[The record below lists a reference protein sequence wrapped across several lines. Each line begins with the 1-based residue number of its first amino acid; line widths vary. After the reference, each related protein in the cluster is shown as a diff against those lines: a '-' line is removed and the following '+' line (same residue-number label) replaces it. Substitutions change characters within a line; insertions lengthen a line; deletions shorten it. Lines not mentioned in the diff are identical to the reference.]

1 MNRFYQ
7 TLVALPLVSAVLSS
21 PSLLAQDK
29 PANSASPAAAAPAA
43 STPAPAASSP
53 AKSTPAKSTRA
64 ENEPKA
70 PELFGM
76 EIPLLD
82 PASDTVSYTGG
93 MFDVGNNAV
102 VRARFE
108 KYLQQNPHT
117 SADARAYRKKM
128 EELLE
133 ITQRNAR
140 TGASVGGENMVQI
153 GRALYEMDSYP
164 PDGGQSGAL
173 ASAMASALSVQFAN
187 RRRDRENDKLQR
199 EINKLVTDTNRLVNY
214 NTNRGGRMPS
224 ASGKG
229 NSKNTGSKGS
239 GQVSGGDARSVH
251 SVRISHNTKTIGA
264 KEATQV
270 KNDAE
275 STAALALAKVNYQS
289 MLCALLLSR
298 RYDHAL
304 IGANSYRHIF
314 RDGDTTL
321 KLDKESKA
329 AQLFNNATGMPPTV
343 GSIATAASTARREV
357 DQHMEAVANLL
368 KVNKLADATQ
378 HLIEAVAVGE
388 YMLSVSSFPA
398 ESRRRIAEYWG
409 LRRRVLTSL
418 NARDYG
424 TAEEIA
430 GKMKTLDADFD
441 DSMIMSYCAARKQ
454 QSDLAVRN
462 ALKALQAGNEEEF
475 TRQITEAGAI
485 WPRNP
490 RLEEG
495 RSHLE
500 KFDSYDPVKEEF
512 RTLVSRK
519 EFRTIFNEQSRFEVV
534 AVDPELKEQYREVIT
549 LISTIDGMLQ
559 QLEVAATQDRTMG
572 PCMAYEMLTEKRDAD
587 ERYAS
592 DPQFSDALNNYA
604 LAAHDFVQALS
615 LAEDCEKRGE
625 LGSALACFY
634 RAQSLYPGSGLA
646 RAGVERLT
654 QIILKAKF

>member
-1 MNRFYQ
+1 M
-7 TLVALPLVSAVLSS
+7 PLLSVL
-21 PSLLAQDK
+21 LTAQLGLAQEK
-29 PANSASPAAAAPAA
+29 APAPA
-43 STPAPAASSP
+43 PTPAPTPAPAATNAGP
-53 AKSTPAKSTRA
+53 QAPAKSTRA

-70 PELFGM
+70 PELFGV

-82 PASDTVSYTGG
+82 PASDTLSYNGG
-93 MFDVGNNAV
+93 LFDVGNNAV

-108 KYLQQNPHT
+108 KYLQQNPDE
-117 SADARAYRKKM
+117 SKDARAYRAKM
-128 EELLE
+128 EELLD

-140 TGASVGGENMVQI
+140 SSSPVGGANMVLI
-153 GRALYEMDSYP
+153 GRGLYEMDSYP
-164 PDGGQSGAL
+164 PDGGQAGAL
-173 ASAMASALSVQFAN
+173 ASAMVSALQVQFAN
-187 RRRDRENDKLQR
+187 QKRDRENDKLQR
-199 EINKLVTDTNRLVNY
+199 EINQLVTDTNRLVNY
-214 NTNRGGRMPS
+214 NTGRGGRMPS
-224 ASGKG
+224 ASGRG
-229 NSKNTGSKGS
+229 NSKNTGSKSS
-239 GQVSGGDARSVH
+239 GQVSGGNVSNVH
-251 SVRISHNTKTIGA
+251 SVRISHNTKTIAG
-264 KEATQV
+264 KEATQM

-275 STAALALAKVNYQS
+275 STTALALAKVNYQS
-289 MLCALLLSR
+289 MLAALLLSR

-314 RDGDTTL
+314 RDGDTAL

-368 KVNKLADATQ
+368 KANKLSDATQ

-388 YMLSVSSFPA
+388 YMISVSSFPA

-424 TAEEIA
+424 TTEEIA
-430 GKMKTLDADFD
+430 RKMKSLDADFD
-441 DSMIMSYCAARKQ
+441 DAMIMSYCAARKQ

-495 RSHLE
+495 RAHLQ

-534 AVDPELKEQYREVIT
+534 AVDPELKEQYRDIIT
-549 LISTIDGMLQ
+549 LISTIDGLLN
-559 QLEVAATQDRTMG
+559 QLEVAAQQDRVMG
-572 PCMAYEMLTEKRDAD
+572 PCMAYEMLLEKREAD

-592 DPQFSDALNNYA
+592 DPLFSEALNRYA
-604 LAAHDFVQALS
+604 LAAHDFVDALN
-615 LAEDCEKRGE
+615 LATDCEKRDE
-625 LGSALACFY
+625 LGSALANYY
-634 RAQSLYPGSGLA
+634 RAQCIYPGSRLA
-646 RAGVERLT
+646 REGVERLT
-654 QIILKAKF
+654 RVILEAEF

>member
-1 MNRFYQ
+1 M
-7 TLVALPLVSAVLSS
+7 PLLSVL
-21 PSLLAQDK
+21 LTAQLGLAQEK
-29 PANSASPAAAAPAA
+29 A
-43 STPAPAASSP
+43 PAPAP
-53 AKSTPAKSTRA
+53 APAPTPVPAATNAGPQAPAKSTRA

-70 PELFGM
+70 PELFGV

-82 PASDTVSYTGG
+82 PASDTLSYNGG
-93 MFDVGNNAV
+93 LFDVGNNAV

-108 KYLQQNPHT
+108 KYLQQNPDE
-117 SADARAYRKKM
+117 SKDARAYRAKM
-128 EELLE
+128 EELLD

-140 TGASVGGENMVQI
+140 SSSPVGGANMVLI

-164 PDGGQSGAL
+164 PDGGQAGAL
-173 ASAMASALSVQFAN
+173 ASAMVSALQVQFAN
-187 RRRDRENDKLQR
+187 QKRDRENDKLQR
-199 EINKLVTDTNRLVNY
+199 EINQLVTDTNRLVNY
-214 NTNRGGRMPS
+214 NTGRGGRMPS
-224 ASGKG
+224 ASGRG
-229 NSKNTGSKGS
+229 NSKNTGSKSS
-239 GQVSGGDARSVH
+239 GQVSGGNVSNVH
-251 SVRISHNTKTIGA
+251 SVRISHNTKTIAG
-264 KEATQV
+264 KEATQM

-275 STAALALAKVNYQS
+275 STTALALAKVNYQS
-289 MLCALLLSR
+289 MLAALLLSR

-314 RDGDTTL
+314 RDGDTAL

-368 KVNKLADATQ
+368 KANKLSDATQ

-388 YMLSVSSFPA
+388 YMISVSSFPA

-424 TAEEIA
+424 TTEEIA
-430 GKMKTLDADFD
+430 RKMKSLDADFD
-441 DSMIMSYCAARKQ
+441 DAMIMSYCAARKQ

-495 RSHLE
+495 RAHLQ

-534 AVDPELKEQYREVIT
+534 AVDPELKEQYRDIIT
-549 LISTIDGMLQ
+549 LISTIDGLLN
-559 QLEVAATQDRTMG
+559 QLEVAAQQDRVMG
-572 PCMAYEMLTEKRDAD
+572 PCMAYEMLLEKREAD

-592 DPQFSDALNNYA
+592 DPLFSEALNRYA
-604 LAAHDFVQALS
+604 LAAHDFVDALN
-615 LAEDCEKRGE
+615 LATDCEKRDE
-625 LGSALACFY
+625 LGSALANYY
-634 RAQSLYPGSGLA
+634 RAQCIYPGSRLA
-646 RAGVERLT
+646 REGVERLT
-654 QIILKAKF
+654 RVILEAEF

>member
-1 MNRFYQ
+1 MKSISRC
-7 TLVALPLVSAVLSS
+7 LICMPLLSVLLTAQ
-21 PSLLAQDK
+21 PGLAQEK
-29 PANSASPAAAAPAA
+29 APTPAPAPA
-43 STPAPAASSP
+43 PTPAPAATNAGP
-53 AKSTPAKSTRA
+53 QAPAKSTRA

-70 PELFGM
+70 PELFGV

-82 PASDTVSYTGG
+82 PASDTLSYNGG
-93 MFDVGNNAV
+93 LFDVGNNAV

-108 KYLQQNPHT
+108 KYLQQNPDE
-117 SADARAYRKKM
+117 SKEARAYRAKM
-128 EELLE
+128 EELLD

-140 TGASVGGENMVQI
+140 SSSPVGGANMVLI
-153 GRALYEMDSYP
+153 GRGLYEMDSYP
-164 PDGGQSGAL
+164 PDGGQAGAL
-173 ASAMASALSVQFAN
+173 ASAMVSALQVQFAN
-187 RRRDRENDKLQR
+187 QKRDRENDKLQR
-199 EINKLVTDTNRLVNY
+199 EINQLVTDTNRLVNY
-214 NTNRGGRMPS
+214 NTGRGGRMPS
-224 ASGKG
+224 ASGRG
-229 NSKNTGSKGS
+229 NSKNTGSKSS
-239 GQVSGGDARSVH
+239 GQVSGGNVRNVH
-251 SVRISHNTKTIGA
+251 SVRISHNTKTIAG
-264 KEATQV
+264 KEATQM

-275 STAALALAKVNYQS
+275 SSTALALAKVNYQS
-289 MLCALLLSR
+289 MLAALLLSR

-314 RDGDTTL
+314 RDGDTAL

-368 KVNKLADATQ
+368 KANKLSDATQ

-388 YMLSVSSFPA
+388 YMISVSSFPA

-424 TAEEIA
+424 TTEEIA
-430 GKMKTLDADFD
+430 RKMKSLDADFD
-441 DSMIMSYCAARKQ
+441 DAMIMSYCAARKQ

-495 RSHLE
+495 RAHLQ

-534 AVDPELKEQYREVIT
+534 AVDPELKEQYRDIIT
-549 LISTIDGMLQ
+549 LISTIDGLLN
-559 QLEVAATQDRTMG
+559 QLEVAAQQDRVMG
-572 PCMAYEMLTEKRDAD
+572 PCMAYEMLLEKREAD

-592 DPQFSDALNNYA
+592 DPLFSEALNRYA
-604 LAAHDFVQALS
+604 LAAHDFVDALN
-615 LAEDCEKRGE
+615 LATDCEKRDE
-625 LGSALACFY
+625 LGSALANYY
-634 RAQSLYPGSGLA
+634 RAQCIYPGSRLA
-646 RAGVERLT
+646 REGVERLT
-654 QIILKAKF
+654 RVILEAEF

>member
-1 MNRFYQ
+1 MRTMKNIFRYI
-7 TLVALPLVSAVLSS
+7 TVLPLLSFSVLAF
-21 PSLLAQDK
+21 PAQAQGEK
-29 PANSASPAAAAPAA
+29 PAESQPVP
-43 STPAPAASSP
+43 STEK
-53 AKSTPAKSTRA
+53 KSRPTGVGKA
-64 ENEPKA
+64 ENEPTP

-82 PASDTVSYTGG
+82 PASDTVSYNGG
-93 MFDVGNNAV
+93 LFDVGNNAI

-108 KYLQQNPHT
+108 KYLQQNPDE
-117 SADARAYRKKM
+117 SKDAKAYRAKM
-128 EELLE
+128 DELIE

-140 TGASVGGENMVQI
+140 SKSLVGGENMVAI
-153 GRALYEMDSYP
+153 SRALYEMDSYP

-173 ASAMASALSVQFAN
+173 ASAMASALQVQFAN
-187 RRRDRENDKLQR
+187 RRRERENDKLER
-199 EINKLVTDTNRLVNY
+199 EIKQLVTDTNRLTNY
-214 NTNRGGRMPS
+214 NTNRGDRLPS
-224 ASGKG
+224 ASG
-229 NSKNTGSKGS
+229 KGS
-239 GQVSGGDARSVH
+239 GQVSGGNARSVH
-251 SVRISHNTKTIGA
+251 SVRISHNTKTIAG
-264 KEATQV
+264 KEATQL

-275 STAALALAKVNYQS
+275 SSAALALSKVNYQS
-289 MLCALLLSR
+289 MLAALLLSR

-321 KLDKESKA
+321 KLEKDSKA
-329 AQLFNNATGMPPTV
+329 SEFFKTATGMPPTV
-343 GSIATAASTARREV
+343 GSIATVASTARREV
-357 DQHMEAVANLL
+357 DQHMEAVSNLL

-388 YMLSVSSFPA
+388 YMLSVSTFPA

-424 TAEEIA
+424 TTEEIA
-430 GKMKTLDADFD
+430 QKMKTLDADFD
-441 DSMIMSYCAARKQ
+441 DAMIMSYCAARKQ

-495 RSHLE
+495 RAHLE

-519 EFRTIFNEQSRFEVV
+519 EFRTIFNEQNRFEIV
-534 AVDPELKEQYREVIT
+534 AVDPELKEQYRDIIT
-549 LISTIDGMLQ
+549 LISTIDGMLTQ
-559 QLEVAATQDRTMG
+559 MEVAATQDRVVG
-572 PCMAYEMLTEKRDAD
+572 PCMAYEMLLEKSEAD
-587 ERYAS
+587 ERYAT
-592 DPQFSDALNNYA
+592 DPIFSGALHQYA
-604 LAAHDFVQALS
+604 LAAHDFVQALN
-615 LAEDCEKRGE
+615 LAADCEKRDE
-625 LGSALACFY
+625 LGSALANFY
-634 RAQSLYPGSGLA
+634 RAQCIYPGSRLA
-646 RAGVERLT
+646 REGVERLS
-654 QIILKAKF
+654 QLILKAEF

>member
-1 MNRFYQ
+1 M
-7 TLVALPLVSAVLSS
+7 PLLSVL
-21 PSLLAQDK
+21 LTAQLGLAQEK
-29 PANSASPAAAAPAA
+29 APTPAPAPA
-43 STPAPAASSP
+43 PTPAPAATNAGP
-53 AKSTPAKSTRA
+53 QAPAKSTRA

-70 PELFGM
+70 PELFGV

-82 PASDTVSYTGG
+82 PASDTLSYNGG
-93 MFDVGNNAV
+93 LFDVGNNAV

-108 KYLQQNPHT
+108 KYLQQNPDE
-117 SADARAYRKKM
+117 SKDARAYRAKM
-128 EELLE
+128 EELLD

-140 TGASVGGENMVQI
+140 SSSPVGGANMVLI
-153 GRALYEMDSYP
+153 GRGLYEMDSYP
-164 PDGGQSGAL
+164 PDGGQAGAL
-173 ASAMASALSVQFAN
+173 ASAMASALQVQFAN
-187 RRRDRENDKLQR
+187 QKRDRENDKLQR
-199 EINKLVTDTNRLVNY
+199 EINQLVTDTNRLVNY
-214 NTNRGGRMPS
+214 NTGRGGRMPS
-224 ASGKG
+224 ASGRG
-229 NSKNTGSKGS
+229 NSKNTGSKSS
-239 GQVSGGDARSVH
+239 GQVSGGNVSNVH
-251 SVRISHNTKTIGA
+251 SVRISHNTKTIAG
-264 KEATQV
+264 KEATQM

-275 STAALALAKVNYQS
+275 SSTALALAKVNYQS
-289 MLCALLLSR
+289 MLAALLLSR

-314 RDGDTTL
+314 RDGDTAL

-368 KVNKLADATQ
+368 KANKLSDATQ

-388 YMLSVSSFPA
+388 YMISVSSFPA

-424 TAEEIA
+424 TTEEIA
-430 GKMKTLDADFD
+430 RKMKSLDADFD
-441 DSMIMSYCAARKQ
+441 DAMIMSYCAARKQ

-495 RSHLE
+495 RAHLQ

-534 AVDPELKEQYREVIT
+534 AVDPELKEQYRDIVT
-549 LISTIDGMLQ
+549 LISTIDGLLN
-559 QLEVAATQDRTMG
+559 QLEVAAQQDRVMG
-572 PCMAYEMLTEKRDAD
+572 PCMAYEMLLEKREAD

-592 DPQFSDALNNYA
+592 DPLFSEALNRYA
-604 LAAHDFVQALS
+604 LAAHDFVDALN
-615 LAEDCEKRGE
+615 LATDCEKRDE
-625 LGSALACFY
+625 LGSALANYY
-634 RAQSLYPGSGLA
+634 RAQCIYPGSRLA
-646 RAGVERLT
+646 REGVERLT
-654 QIILKAKF
+654 RVILEAEF

>member
-1 MNRFYQ
+1 M
-7 TLVALPLVSAVLSS
+7 PLLSVLLTAQ
-21 PSLLAQDK
+21 PGLAQEK
-29 PANSASPAAAAPAA
+29 APTPAPAPA
-43 STPAPAASSP
+43 PTPAPAATNAGP
-53 AKSTPAKSTRA
+53 QTPAKSTRA

-70 PELFGM
+70 PELFGV

-82 PASDTVSYTGG
+82 PASDTLSYNGG
-93 MFDVGNNAV
+93 LFDVGNNAV

-108 KYLQQNPHT
+108 KYLQQNPDE
-117 SADARAYRKKM
+117 SKEARAYRAKM
-128 EELLE
+128 EELLD

-140 TGASVGGENMVQI
+140 SSSPVGGANMVLI
-153 GRALYEMDSYP
+153 GRGLYEMDSYP
-164 PDGGQSGAL
+164 PDGGQAGAL
-173 ASAMASALSVQFAN
+173 ASAMVSALQVQFAN
-187 RRRDRENDKLQR
+187 QKRDRENDKLQR
-199 EINKLVTDTNRLVNY
+199 EINQLVTDTNRLVNY
-214 NTNRGGRMPS
+214 NTGRGGRMPS
-224 ASGKG
+224 ASGRG
-229 NSKNTGSKGS
+229 NSKNTGSKSS
-239 GQVSGGDARSVH
+239 GQVSGGNVRNVH
-251 SVRISHNTKTIGA
+251 SVRISHNTKTIAG
-264 KEATQV
+264 KEATQM

-275 STAALALAKVNYQS
+275 SSTALALAKVNYQS
-289 MLCALLLSR
+289 MLAALLLSR

-314 RDGDTTL
+314 RDGDTAL

-368 KVNKLADATQ
+368 KANKLSDATQ

-388 YMLSVSSFPA
+388 YMISVSSFPA

-424 TAEEIA
+424 TTEEIA
-430 GKMKTLDADFD
+430 RKMKSLDADFD
-441 DSMIMSYCAARKQ
+441 DAMIMSYCAARKQ

-495 RSHLE
+495 RAHLQ

-534 AVDPELKEQYREVIT
+534 AVDPELKEQYRDIIT
-549 LISTIDGMLQ
+549 LISTIDGLLN
-559 QLEVAATQDRTMG
+559 QLEVAAQQDRVMG
-572 PCMAYEMLTEKRDAD
+572 PCMAYEMLLEKREAD

-592 DPQFSDALNNYA
+592 DPLFSEALNRYA
-604 LAAHDFVQALS
+604 LAAHDFVDALN
-615 LAEDCEKRGE
+615 LATDCEKRDE
-625 LGSALACFY
+625 LGSALANYY
-634 RAQSLYPGSGLA
+634 RAQCIYPGSRLA
-646 RAGVERLT
+646 REGVERLT
-654 QIILKAKF
+654 RVILEAEF

>member
-1 MNRFYQ
+1 M
-7 TLVALPLVSAVLSS
+7 PLLSVL
-21 PSLLAQDK
+21 LTAQLGLAQEK
-29 PANSASPAAAAPAA
+29 APTPAPAPA
-43 STPAPAASSP
+43 PTPAPAATNAGP
-53 AKSTPAKSTRA
+53 QAPAKSTRA

-70 PELFGM
+70 PELFGV

-82 PASDTVSYTGG
+82 PASDTLSYNGG
-93 MFDVGNNAV
+93 LFDVGNNAV

-108 KYLQQNPHT
+108 KYLQQNPDE
-117 SADARAYRKKM
+117 SKDARAYRAKM
-128 EELLE
+128 EELLD

-140 TGASVGGENMVQI
+140 SSSPVGGANMVLI
-153 GRALYEMDSYP
+153 GRGLYEMDSYP
-164 PDGGQSGAL
+164 PDGGQAGAL
-173 ASAMASALSVQFAN
+173 ASAMVSALQVQFAN
-187 RRRDRENDKLQR
+187 QKRDRENDKLQR
-199 EINKLVTDTNRLVNY
+199 EINQLVTDTNRLVNY
-214 NTNRGGRMPS
+214 NTGRGGRMPS
-224 ASGKG
+224 ASGRG
-229 NSKNTGSKGS
+229 NSKNTGSKSS
-239 GQVSGGDARSVH
+239 GQVSGGNVSNVH
-251 SVRISHNTKTIGA
+251 SVRISHNTKTIAG
-264 KEATQV
+264 KEATQM

-275 STAALALAKVNYQS
+275 SSTALALAKVNYQS
-289 MLCALLLSR
+289 MLAALLLSR

-314 RDGDTTL
+314 RDGDTAL

-368 KVNKLADATQ
+368 KANKLSDATQ

-388 YMLSVSSFPA
+388 YMISVSSFPA

-424 TAEEIA
+424 TTEEIA
-430 GKMKTLDADFD
+430 RKMKSLDADFD
-441 DSMIMSYCAARKQ
+441 DAMIMSYCAARKQ

-495 RSHLE
+495 RAHLQ

-534 AVDPELKEQYREVIT
+534 AVDPELKEQYRDIIT
-549 LISTIDGMLQ
+549 LISTIDGLLN
-559 QLEVAATQDRTMG
+559 QLEVAAQQDRVMG
-572 PCMAYEMLTEKRDAD
+572 PCMAYEMLLEKREAD

-592 DPQFSDALNNYA
+592 DPLFSEALNRYA
-604 LAAHDFVQALS
+604 LAAHDFVDALN
-615 LAEDCEKRGE
+615 LATDCEKRDE
-625 LGSALACFY
+625 LGSALANYY
-634 RAQSLYPGSGLA
+634 RAQCIYPGSRLA
-646 RAGVERLT
+646 REGVERLT
-654 QIILKAKF
+654 RVILEAEF

>member
-1 MNRFYQ
+1 M
-7 TLVALPLVSAVLSS
+7 PLLSVLLTAQ
-21 PSLLAQDK
+21 PGLAQEK
-29 PANSASPAAAAPAA
+29 APTPAPAPA
-43 STPAPAASSP
+43 PTPAPAATNAGP
-53 AKSTPAKSTRA
+53 QAPAKSTRA

-70 PELFGM
+70 PELFGV

-82 PASDTVSYTGG
+82 PASDTLSYNGG
-93 MFDVGNNAV
+93 LFDVGNNAV

-108 KYLQQNPHT
+108 KYLQQNPDE
-117 SADARAYRKKM
+117 SKEARAYRAKM
-128 EELLE
+128 EELLD

-140 TGASVGGENMVQI
+140 SSSPVGGANMVLI
-153 GRALYEMDSYP
+153 GRGLYEMDSYP
-164 PDGGQSGAL
+164 PDGGQAGAL
-173 ASAMASALSVQFAN
+173 ASAMVSALQVQFAN
-187 RRRDRENDKLQR
+187 QKRDRENDKLQR
-199 EINKLVTDTNRLVNY
+199 EINQLVTDTNRLVNY
-214 NTNRGGRMPS
+214 NTGRGGRMPS
-224 ASGKG
+224 ASGRG
-229 NSKNTGSKGS
+229 NSKNTGSKSS
-239 GQVSGGDARSVH
+239 GQVSGGNVRNVH
-251 SVRISHNTKTIGA
+251 SVRISHNTKTIAG
-264 KEATQV
+264 KEATQM

-275 STAALALAKVNYQS
+275 SSTALALAKVNYQS
-289 MLCALLLSR
+289 MLAALLLSR

-314 RDGDTTL
+314 RDGDTAL

-368 KVNKLADATQ
+368 KANKLSDATQ

-388 YMLSVSSFPA
+388 YMISVSSFPA

-424 TAEEIA
+424 TTEEIA
-430 GKMKTLDADFD
+430 RKMKSLDADFD
-441 DSMIMSYCAARKQ
+441 DAMIMSYCAARKQ

-495 RSHLE
+495 RAHLQ

-534 AVDPELKEQYREVIT
+534 AVDPELKEQYRDIIT
-549 LISTIDGMLQ
+549 LISTIDGLLN
-559 QLEVAATQDRTMG
+559 QLEVAAQQDRVMG
-572 PCMAYEMLTEKRDAD
+572 PCMAYEMLLEKREAD

-592 DPQFSDALNNYA
+592 DPLFSEALNRYA
-604 LAAHDFVQALS
+604 LAAHDFVDALN
-615 LAEDCEKRGE
+615 LATDCEKRDE
-625 LGSALACFY
+625 LGSALANYY
-634 RAQSLYPGSGLA
+634 RAQCIYPGSRLA
-646 RAGVERLT
+646 REGVERLT
-654 QIILKAKF
+654 RVILEAEF

>member
-1 MNRFYQ
+1 M
-7 TLVALPLVSAVLSS
+7 PLLSVL
-21 PSLLAQDK
+21 LTAQLGLAQEK
-29 PANSASPAAAAPAA
+29 APTPAPAPA
-43 STPAPAASSP
+43 PTPAPAATNAGP
-53 AKSTPAKSTRA
+53 QAPAKSTRA

-70 PELFGM
+70 PELFGV

-82 PASDTVSYTGG
+82 PASDTLSYNGG
-93 MFDVGNNAV
+93 LFDVGNNAV

-108 KYLQQNPHT
+108 KYLQQNPDE
-117 SADARAYRKKM
+117 SKDARAYRAKM
-128 EELLE
+128 EELLD

-140 TGASVGGENMVQI
+140 SSSPVGGANMVLI
-153 GRALYEMDSYP
+153 GRGLYEMDSYP
-164 PDGGQSGAL
+164 PDGGQAGAL
-173 ASAMASALSVQFAN
+173 ASAMASALQVQFAN
-187 RRRDRENDKLQR
+187 QKRDRENDKLQR
-199 EINKLVTDTNRLVNY
+199 EINQLVTDTNRLVNY
-214 NTNRGGRMPS
+214 NTGRGGRMPS
-224 ASGKG
+224 ASGRG
-229 NSKNTGSKGS
+229 NSKNTGSKSS
-239 GQVSGGDARSVH
+239 GQVSGGNVSNVH
-251 SVRISHNTKTIGA
+251 SVRISHNTKTIAG
-264 KEATQV
+264 KEATQM

-275 STAALALAKVNYQS
+275 SSTALALAKVNYQS
-289 MLCALLLSR
+289 MLAALLLSR

-314 RDGDTTL
+314 RDGDTAL

-368 KVNKLADATQ
+368 KANKLSDATQ

-388 YMLSVSSFPA
+388 YMISVSSFPA

-424 TAEEIA
+424 TTEEIA
-430 GKMKTLDADFD
+430 RKMKSLDADFD
-441 DSMIMSYCAARKQ
+441 DAMIMSYCAARKQ

-490 RLEEG
+490 RLVEG
-495 RSHLE
+495 RAHLQ

-534 AVDPELKEQYREVIT
+534 AVDPELKEQYRDIIT
-549 LISTIDGMLQ
+549 LISTIDGLLN
-559 QLEVAATQDRTMG
+559 QLEVAAQQDRVMG
-572 PCMAYEMLTEKRDAD
+572 PCMAYEMLLEKREAD

-592 DPQFSDALNNYA
+592 DPLFSEALNRYA
-604 LAAHDFVQALS
+604 LAAHDFVDALN
-615 LAEDCEKRGE
+615 LATDCEKRDE
-625 LGSALACFY
+625 LGSALANYY
-634 RAQSLYPGSGLA
+634 RAQCIYPGSRLA
-646 RAGVERLT
+646 REGVERLT
-654 QIILKAKF
+654 RVILEAEF